1 MQTHIR
7 TTRTHV
13 SLPVYFVTNILA
25 PKYTTSLSLF
35 LPLSLNQSRKATVT
49 RRCTLTL
56 SLRIPKALGFFPLR
70 FWQSNTSDL
79 LTPENIL
86 GSHWDEGTVS
96 CEILSK
102 EKDLSSS
109 DIFPFSNSHRH
120 QRFAQIYFKFDISRF
135 AQIFFW
141 QISSPHYEGVER
153 SWPQLDSKHR
163 NANSCIPHH
172 HPRRPDLPNYYL
184 TTDSWISGSFSFL
197 SHPINIELKRKD

>member
-1 MQTHIR
+1 MCLSLYTLSR
-7 TTRTHV
+7 TF
-13 SLPVYFVTNILA
+13 SLQSTLP
-25 PKYTTSLSLF
+25 LSLF
-35 LPLSLNQSRKATVT
+35 LPLSLNQSRKVTVI

-56 SLRIPKALGFFPLR
+56 SLGIPKALGFFPLP
-70 FWQSNTSDL
+70 FGQSNTSDL

-109 DIFPFSNSHRH
+109 DIFPLSNSHRR
-120 QRFAQIYFKFDISRF
+120 QRFARIYFKFDISRF
-135 AQIFFW
+135 AQIFFC
-141 QISSPHYEGVER
+141 QISSPHYEGVAR
-153 SWPQLDSKHR
+153 SWPQLDSKLR

-172 HPRRPDLPNYYL
+172 HPRRPDLSNYYL